1 MTTST
6 PRAAALHP
14 VAGEAAPAVTVA
26 LLLAAGVATALPA
39 AWLVSSSAGER
50 PVAAAPAP
58 APTPTSRQPAP
69 APPAPSP
76 VPPAAPSPPTA
87 AIPAPRPAPAAAP
100 APPADCPP
108 LFAVSFHSDSATP
121 IVDEQRIGALAAW
134 LTAHPAALLV
144 VDGHA
149 NSRGNATE
157 NLVLS
162 RRRATR
168 VATLFQQAGVP
179 FERITRRAFG
189 AYAPLVGTPEPSS
202 QNRRVT
208 LSVSGAPACP
218 APVESTAS
226 GSTPEVNP

>member
-6 PRAAALHP
+6 PRTAALHP
-14 VAGEAAPAVTVA
+14 VAGEAASAVTVA

-39 AWLVSSSAGER
+39 AWLISSSAGAR
-50 PVAAAPAP
+50 SVAAAPTP
-58 APTPTSRQPAP
+58 APMPTPVRPAP
-69 APPAPSP
+69 PPPAPSP
-76 VPPAAPSPPTA
+76 VPPAPPSAPIA
-87 AIPAPRPAPAAAP
+87 AVPAPTPAAAP

-179 FERITRRAFG
+179 VERITRRAFG
-189 AYAPLVGTPEPSS
+189 AYAPIVGTPEPSS

-218 APVESTAS
+218 EPAESTAS